1 MDGLSGLGNGTYTN
15 TGSGFSDGMGSGMDY
30 NGKRFIG
37 GTSTP
42 NTALGPRPS
51 WWERTA
57 SWLTDRFR
65 GRGAGITTTLPG
77 ATVSRVRTVEVGPVE
92 PYDPMVGVRNDK
104 GGLQDVNILAV
115 PYMILEA
122 GLT

>member
-1 MDGLSGLGNGTYTN
+1 
-15 TGSGFSDGMGSGMDY
+15 MGSGMDY
-30 NGKRFIG
+30 NGGRF
-37 GTSTP
+37 TSRASTP

-77 ATVSRVRTVEVGPVE
+77 ATVSRVGTVEVGAVALE
-92 PYDPMVGVRNDK
+92 GYDLSIITRSV
-104 GGLQDVNILAV
+104 
-115 PYMILEA
+115 A
-122 GLT
+122 GA